1 MAADAATSGGG
12 AAVVSVGNSA
22 LFQAANST
30 SLNRT
35 FDSGGN
41 RKTWTSSIWFSRG
54 GKNGGDNSLF
64 TGYGNGSQGS
74 GYYISND
81 TSVDTLNFYNY
92 YSGGWTAY
100 LVATPKFRDIGWYHI
115 VIVWDTT
122 QVVASERMRAYV
134 NGERITEFSAVA
146 YPSLNLDGFLNQ
158 AQQYCVGS
166 LTNSAYYM
174 DGYIAETVFIDG
186 TAHEPS
192 SFGEYDS
199 TGLYWT
205 PKSSTAI
212 KALTFGTNGFYLDNT
227 TNAQTDASGE
237 GHNFT
242 NVNTVTT
249 STHTPTNSFGFLNG
263 LNYQVGTLTNGFRH
277 YKNTVSAIRIMSTIS
292 FPATGKFYFEGT
304 LDSFAN
310 GACMG
315 IAEAGGDG
323 AATFLGGDYAGI
335 SVQSGTPAGRIYRF
349 DTTRI
354 SIPTSGTDALTEVA
368 DTLMLA
374 VDCAEGK
381 IWIGFYDDSLDA
393 TRWLDASDNYQTGDQ
408 PGSGNNATIDLGTTL
423 LGYQFAVNSVNVGI
437 LVNFGDVA
445 YTRTAPSG
453 FGSLNTTNMATD
465 ITRTASDTNKYFQT
479 TLYEGNGAGQ
489 RVGAFQ
495 PFDNTFTV
503 AKSAL
508 FNVVNDEYFSRTFET
523 PTDQD
528 VWTLSWWMKT
538 GNLAAGRGIIGSAA
552 LNSSIIYIN
561 NVNIYIYFNGGAG
574 FVFSL
579 DDSSQWYNI
588 ILTCNGSTLTCY
600 VNGVSR
606 GTASVAMG
614 DFNSAVAHTI
624 GSYNGDESHFDG
636 YMADFIFVD
645 GTVHSTS
652 VFGQTDTST
661 NRWIPKD
668 PTITLDEASDF
679 GNNGFYLNFA
689 DSSALGDD
697 ISGNNH
703 DFTNNNTVTQ
713 STDSPT
719 TNLAVLDANFTNAT
733 LLNGNR
739 TSDAGSGNCTTRVT
753 IPMTTGKFY
762 WEGGADAQD
771 STNATPRMGIGNLE
785 QAKNVDMGNSAKTTW
800 AYNMSTN
807 STYYGKTIFGATQTG
822 SAVSFTTSQVA
833 QFAYDADA
841 GKFWVGKDNTWLFSG
856 NPATGANPTYEG
868 IEGPIFPCV
877 QDTGTS
883 KSTIA
888 IAEADWTYSAPT
900 DFVALAQDNL
910 AGTDQFISA
919 FSWIKNRDATD
930 NHMLF
935 DRVRGVYKDLHSN
948 TQDAE
953 VTNVNTVQ
961 SFLEAGVQ
969 VGDDVQVNTAS
980 ESYALWNWMIEA
992 TGSGASNEAGSINTT
1007 STLVDTT
1014 LGLSISTYTGTG
1026 SNATIGHGLG
1036 VVPEFFM
1043 VNRLNTSGTDWMVY
1057 HSAMGATKN
1066 LVLNNTAAPSTSITR
1081 WNNTE
1086 PTSTLIS
1093 LGTTTAVNGSSDTYV
1108 CYAFAPSQ
1116 FISIGSYNGNANAN
1130 GTFVPTFNS
1139 LGIPIQPVWVFVT
1152 SIGSTSNRNI
1162 YDNKRLGYN
1171 PENAQLW
1178 SNLTT
1183 AEATADDLDIVTGGL
1198 KMRIT
1203 SDPNV
1208 NETYVYM
1215 AIGTPI
1221 IDTDGRIIAG
1231 R

>member
-1 MAADAATSGGG
+1 MLGIPYTTTVSLATADEAAWEYTI
-12 AAVVSVGNSA
+12 
-22 LFQAANST
+22 Q
-30 SLNRT
+30 
-35 FDSGGN
+35 
-41 RKTWTSSIWFSRG
+41 
-54 GKNGGDNSLF
+54 
-64 TGYGNGSQGS
+64 TGY
-74 GYYISND
+74 
-81 TSVDTLNFYNY
+81 T
-92 YSGGWTAY
+92 
-100 LVATPKFRDIGWYHI
+100 
-115 VIVWDTT
+115 
-122 QVVASERMRAYV
+122 
-134 NGERITEFSAVA
+134 
-146 YPSLNLDGFLNQ
+146 
-158 AQQYCVGS
+158 
-166 LTNSAYYM
+166 
-174 DGYIAETVFIDG
+174 
-186 TAHEPS
+186 
-192 SFGEYDS
+192 
-199 TGLYWT
+199 
-205 PKSSTAI
+205 
-212 KALTFGTNGFYLDNT
+212 ALTL
-227 TNAQTDASGE
+227 
-237 GHNFT
+237 
-242 NVNTVTT
+242 
-249 STHTPTNSFGFLNG
+249 
-263 LNYQVGTLTNGFRH
+263 
-277 YKNTVSAIRIMSTIS
+277 
-292 FPATGKFYFEGT
+292 
-304 LDSFAN
+304 
-310 GACMG
+310 
-315 IAEAGGDG
+315 
-323 AATFLGGDYAGI
+323 
-335 SVQSGTPAGRIYRF
+335 
-349 DTTRI
+349 
-354 SIPTSGTDALTEVA
+354 
-368 DTLMLA
+368 
-374 VDCAEGK
+374 
-381 IWIGFYDDSLDA
+381 
-393 TRWLDASDNYQTGDQ
+393 
-408 PGSGNNATIDLGTTL
+408 
-423 LGYQFAVNSVNVGI
+423 
-437 LVNFGDVA
+437 
-445 YTRTAPSG
+445 
-453 FGSLNTTNMATD
+453 TD
-465 ITRTASDTNKYFQT
+465 IAASVTRTASDTNKYFQT
-479 TLYEGNGAGQ
+479 TLYEGNGGGQ

-503 AKSAL
+503 AKSGLSSRASSQYLTRTPSSTGDNQKGTFSAWVKRGVLGGYDYFFTVYGSSTNL
-508 FNVVNDEYFSRTFET
+508 FQCYFTNLNKLHISHWSGGYDWNLRPSEIYADTS
-523 PTDQD
+523 Q
-528 VWTLSWWMKT
+528 WMHICVAVDT
-538 GNLAAGRGIIGSAA
+538 TLAASADRA
-552 LNSSIIYIN
+552 
-561 NVNIYIYFNGGAG
+561 
-574 FVFSL
+574 
-579 DDSSQWYNI
+579 
-588 ILTCNGSTLTCY
+588 ILY
-600 VNGVSR
+600 VNGVRVTVFDNEGQPSLNFANDFN
-606 GTASVAMG
+606 TASIPNNIGAYSG
-614 DFNSAVAHTI
+614 SA
-624 GSYNGDESHFDG
+624 GGQYDG
-636 YMADFIFVD
+636 YLAEVVWID
-645 GTVHSTS
+645 GTQYAASD
-652 VFGQTDTST
+652 FGQTDTST

-668 PTITLDEASDF
+668 VSGLTF
-679 GNNGFYLNFA
+679 GTNGVYLNYA
-689 DSSALGDD
+689 ASGDIGND
-697 ISGNNH
+697 VSGNNN
-703 DFTNNNTVTQ
+703 DFTNENGVVQT
-713 STDSPT
+713 TDSPT

-807 STYYGKTIFGATQTG
+807 STYYGKTIFNATQTG

-856 NPATGANPTYEG
+856 DPATGANPTYEG

-935 DRVRGVYKDLHSN
+935 DRVRGIYKDLHSN

-969 VGDDVQVNTAS
+969 VGNDVQVNTAS

-1066 LVLNNTAAPSTSITR
+1066 LVLNNTAAPSTGITR

-1116 FISIGSYNGNANAN
+1116 FISIGSYNGNGNAN
-1130 GTFVPTFNS
+1130 GTFIPTLNS
-1139 LGIPIQPVWVFVT
+1139 LGTPIQPVWVFVT

-1198 KMRIT
+1198 KMRIA

-1215 AIGTPI
+1215 VIGTPI
-1221 IDTDGRIIAG
+1221 IDVDGRIIAG